1 MSTTEETNPTEVCEN
16 CGKEIESYKMILHE
30 RFCKINIRKCPEC
43 NEPIQIDELEEHKM
57 MKHQKQK
64 CEKCGQSFLL
74 PELKTHPCTKK
85 MVECHFCGLFMEK
98 NELNEH
104 EYHCGGKSTPCEY
117 CGINVPAMEKQLHLD
132 YTCPVKA
139 AFDKND
145 GITKNDINN
154 NMNNLSNINNE
165 NNLNSNN
172 SNNETELNKKTKNKN
187 KNNAN
192 KNNNKQQTKKKEN
205 KSKNINKNKK
215 ELDQVEKDFF
225 DEEKKEEDNNNKM
238 NINPP
243 EEKKHGVITMDDY
256 VGDNGYMVKFA
267 GDYLDNDIDIDD
279 IDFEDQKQCRVVK
292 K

>member
-43 NEPIQIDELEEHKM
+43 NEPIQIDELEEHKI

-98 NELNEH
+98 NELTEH
-104 EYHCGGKSTPCEY
+104 EYQCGAKSTPCEY

-145 GITKNDINN
+145 GIAPKNDINN
-154 NMNNLSNINNE
+154 SNI
-165 NNLNSNN
+165 SNN
-172 SNNETELNKKTKNKN
+172 NNNETEQNKKSKNKN
-187 KNNAN
+187 KNSAN
-192 KNNNKQQTKKKEN
+192 KNNNKQPQTKKGNN
-205 KSKNINKNKK
+205 KSKNLNKNKK
-215 ELDQVEKDFF
+215 EYQDK
-225 DEEKKEEDNNNKM
+225 
-238 NINPP
+238 I
-243 EEKKHGVITMDDY
+243 GI
-256 VGDNGYMVKFA
+256 
-267 GDYLDNDIDIDD
+267 
-279 IDFEDQKQCRVVK
+279 
-292 K
+292 